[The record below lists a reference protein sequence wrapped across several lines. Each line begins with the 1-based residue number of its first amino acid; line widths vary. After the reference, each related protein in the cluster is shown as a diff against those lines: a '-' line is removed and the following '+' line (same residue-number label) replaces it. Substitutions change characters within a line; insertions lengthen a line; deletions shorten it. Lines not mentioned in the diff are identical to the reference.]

1 MIDCIIIEDE
11 PLAIEKLVNYIS
23 KLPSLRILNTFY
35 SPIPALAYLNN
46 THVDLI
52 FLDIEMKE
60 LTGIQLLES
69 IHVKPKVII
78 TTAYEQFAIKGFDL
92 QVCDYLLK
100 PVTFERFVQAVN
112 KASEEINQT
121 KKRHT
126 NKIFVKTEY
135 RLESIDV
142 SDILYVEGMGDYRR
156 IVSEEKKIMTLQSFS
171 ELTALLPQ
179 ETFCRVHH
187 SYIVSLDKI
196 EKIER
201 NRIYIKGK
209 VIPVSNSYQKDFYSR
224 INSTT
229 TSLAQNI

>member
-11 PLAIEKLVNYIS
+11 PLATEKLVHYIS
-23 KLPSLRILNTFY
+23 KLPSLRILDTFS
-35 SPIPALAYLNN
+35 SPIPALEYLNN

-52 FLDIEMKE
+52 FLDVEMKE

-78 TTAYEQFAIKGFDL
+78 TTAYEQFALKGFDL

-100 PVTFERFVQAVN
+100 PITFERFVQAITKV
-112 KASEEINQT
+112 SEEINQT
-121 KKRHT
+121 KKRNT

-135 RLESIDV
+135 RLESMDV
-142 SDILYVEGMGDYRR
+142 SEILYIEGMGDYRR
-156 IVSEEKKIMTLQSFS
+156 IVSEGKRIMTLQSFS
-171 ELTALLPQ
+171 ELTDLLPP
-179 ETFCRVHH
+179 EKFCRVHN

-201 NRIYIKGK
+201 NRIFIKEK
-209 VIPVSNSYQKDFYSR
+209 VIPVSNLYSR
-224 INSTT
+224 AFYGKIN
-229 TSLAQNI
+229 N